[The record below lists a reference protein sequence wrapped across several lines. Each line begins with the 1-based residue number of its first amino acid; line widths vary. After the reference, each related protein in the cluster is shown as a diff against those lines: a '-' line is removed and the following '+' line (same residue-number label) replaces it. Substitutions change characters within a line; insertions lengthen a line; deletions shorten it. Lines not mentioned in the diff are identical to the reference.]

1 MSAQPTF
8 EQAQSELERI
18 VAQLEGGRA
27 SLEDAL
33 ALWERGDE
41 LCRYCLDRLD
51 SAEGKIEELGDRI
64 EQARP

>member
-8 EQAQSELERI
+8 EEAQRELEKI
-18 VAQLEGGRA
+18 VARLEGGRA

-41 LCRYCLDRLD
+41 LYRYCLERLD

-64 EQARP
+64 GKARP

>member
-1 MSAQPTF
+1 VSAQPTF
-8 EQAQSELERI
+8 EEAQRELEKI

-41 LCRYCLDRLD
+41 LYRYCLERLD

-64 EQARP
+64 ESVRP

>member
-1 MSAQPTF
+1 VSAPPTF
-8 EQAQSELERI
+8 EDAQRELEKI

-41 LCRYCLDRLD
+41 LYRYCLERLD
-51 SAEGKIEELGDRI
+51 SAEGKIEELGNRI